1 MSASMPACLGPL
13 PRAALLF
20 AVALLSAGP
29 GAALDLPRDGW
40 VSWQVP
46 AVEGA
51 PAWCCFG
58 DWRDTDQKG
67 ICQLD
72 EKDYGYGN
80 RGRDDAATSVRLY
93 ARFEAGTLKKLRALD
108 AACPVN
114 AASAIKPLENISVDD
129 SARWVAKLVVPRTAE
144 KRSAENRLNG
154 DALAA
159 LAMHRGNV
167 ARESLTA
174 IARKDASVENRKDA
188 LFWATQVRGIEGID
202 IVSPSLFDDTE
213 AKVREHAAFALS
225 QSQKKTARSVAPL
238 LIRAATS
245 DREAKVRSQSWFW
258 LAQSKAAETEA
269 AIRAALP
276 KETESRVRE
285 QAIFALSQLPP
296 VRAATALMA
305 VAEDKSLAREE
316 RKRAIFWLGQMK
328 SDQAVAYFDRLL
340 TSSASR

>member
-1 MSASMPACLGPL
+1 MSTPVQVNLRPL
-13 PRAALLF
+13 IGAALLF
-20 AVALLSAGP
+20 AAAATAAGQC
-29 GAALDLPRDGW
+29 AALDLPRDGW

-46 AVEGA
+46 AVDGA

-80 RGRDDAATSVRLY
+80 RGRDDSATAVRIY

-108 AACPVN
+108 NACPVN
-114 AASAIKPLENISVDD
+114 AASTIKPLENISADD
-129 SARWVAKLVVPRTAE
+129 SARWIAKLVVPRTTE

-167 ARESLTA
+167 ARDSLTN
-174 IARKDASVENRKDA
+174 IARKDASIENRKDA
-188 LFWATQVRGIEGID
+188 LFWATQVRGVEGID
-202 IVSPSLFDDTE
+202 IVSPSLFDDPE

-238 LIRAATS
+238 LIRAATT
-245 DREAKVRSQSWFW
+245 DRETKVRSQSWFW
-258 LAQSKAAETEA
+258 LAQSKAPETES

-285 QAIFALSQLPP
+285 QAVFALSQLPP
-296 VRAATALMA
+296 DRAAPALVA
-305 VAEDKSLAREE
+305 IAEDRSLVREE

-328 SDQAVAYFDRLL
+328 SDQAVTYLDKIL
-340 TSSASR
+340 SAKAAN